1 MSIMGENMPTKKK
14 NPSIKSAKIKK
25 NQKKDNSTKAE
36 GKVKAKAARNEPKP
50 PKDAFPIVGIGASAG
65 GVQALE
71 AFFAHMPSD
80 CQMAFVIVQHLD
92 PHHKS
97 MMDSLLAKETRMQ
110 VKDASD
116 GIQVQPGR
124 IYLKPPGKDVI
135 IRNQTLRLQE
145 AREKEGT
152 RLPIDTF
159 FRSLATAQKE
169 KAICVV
175 LSGASH
181 DGTLGAKLIKGEGG
195 LVVVQDEKQAEY
207 NRMPQSVI
215 DAGVADIILPV
226 ETIPEALLRYTRHLL
241 IETESVETPE
251 EKFEKDIQNIL
262 MMVRTHTGHDFTH
275 YKRNTVRRRIERRMA
290 LHQIHEMSDYRQYL
304 RQNPEEVMYLFK
316 DLTINVTSFFR
327 DAFAFKLLKEE
338 VLKSMLAEKTG
349 DSSLRVWVPACASGE
364 EAYSIAMLMIEAG
377 EEVKKFFDI
386 KLFATDINQEAIE
399 AARSGIFPD
408 SIAADISPERLKRFF
423 ARKGTSYQVD
433 SKIRDMIVFAVQ
445 DIMRDPPFSGMDL
458 ISCRNLLIYM
468 DNQLQQNVLPL
479 LHYALK
485 PGGILFLGTSETT
498 SEASGLFIPLDKKA
512 KIFRGKDL
520 GVGRVLNFPMPGFQR
535 YGEPDREAGT
545 KSAKNAQP
553 QERQKRNRV
562 RELVEKTILEKY
574 ASPAVLLDEQANIL
588 YFHGNTDRYLTLPRG
603 EPNFNIFNMVA
614 GELHFR
620 LSQAIEKVRQE
631 KEPLQ
636 LEKIQARHNDS
647 FLLLDLFFFPVTS
660 EGRKKSWILLE
671 FKERPPRRPAARKD
685 AAEEITNNPE
695 VNELMHRL
703 QATRQ
708 ELQATIEE
716 LETSNEELK
725 SANEE
730 LQAKNEELQSTNEEL
745 ESAKEELQS
754 TNEELETVNSEL
766 YKKNQQLTKADD
778 DLKNLFAA
786 TDIGTI
792 FLDNDLRIKRFTS
805 AATEVFN
812 LKEVD
817 RGRLISDITCNLK
830 YENPAKDA
838 EEVLDKL
845 TRKEIKA
852 RGKNGK
858 SYVMRMVPY
867 RSCENVIEGVV
878 ISFLDVSSFENVK
891 VSEEKSRRFFENVTA
906 ALWEPFLILDDA
918 FRVFAANQ
926 AFYRTFKTSPKKTLN
941 QKLFELGKQQW
952 DIPELR
958 QFLEDIIPMNE
969 HFEAYDVEVDFPRLG
984 PRKMSLNARRV
995 EADDEHPAMILL
1007 SFKDITQ
1014 GASG

>member
-1 MSIMGENMPTKKK
+1 MPARKKSSPQSSAKAKKK
-14 NPSIKSAKIKK
+14 PKKVDSKNAEVKARKKSA
-25 NQKKDNSTKAE
+25 Q
-36 GKVKAKAARNEPKP
+36 GEPKP
-50 PKDAFPIVGIGASAG
+50 SKDTFPIVGIGASAG

-71 AFFAHMPSD
+71 TLFAHMPSE
-80 CQMAFVIVQHLD
+80 CRMAFVIVQHLD

-97 MMDSLLAKETRMQ
+97 MMDSLLAKETPMQ
-110 VKDASD
+110 VNDASD
-116 GIQVQPGR
+116 GIRVQPGQ

-135 IRNQTLRLQE
+135 IRNQTLHLQE
-145 AREKEGT
+145 AREKAGT

-159 FRSLATAQKE
+159 FRSLAADQKE

-215 DAGVADIILPV
+215 AAGVADMILPV
-226 ETIPEALLRYTRHLL
+226 EEIPHELMRYTQHPFL
-241 IETESVETPE
+241 EQESLETPE

-262 MMVRTHTGHDFTH
+262 MLVRTHTGHDFTH

-290 LHQIHEMSDYRQYL
+290 LHQTHEMQDYRLYL
-304 RQNPEEVMYLFK
+304 RQSPEEILHLFK

-327 DAFAFKLLKEE
+327 DAFAFKFLKEQ
-338 VLKSMLAEKTG
+338 VLKSMLAEKPA
-349 DSSLRVWVPACASGE
+349 DSSLRIWVPACASGE

-377 EEVKKFFDI
+377 EEVEKYFDI

-423 ARKGTSYQVD
+423 AKKGTTYHVD
-433 SKIRDMIVFAVQ
+433 SKIRDMMVFAVQ
-445 DIMRDPPFSGMDL
+445 DIIRDPPFSGMDL

-468 DNQLQQNVLPL
+468 DNKLQQNVLPL

-520 GVGRVLNFPMPGFQR
+520 GPGRVLKFPMPGYQR

-545 KSAKNAQP
+545 KSARNARL
-553 QERQKRNRV
+553 QETQKRDRV
-562 RELVEKTILEKY
+562 RELVEKAILEKY

-588 YFHGNTDRYLTLPRG
+588 YFHGNTGRYLTLPSG

-620 LSQAIEKVRQE
+620 LSQAIEKVRHQ

-647 FLLLDLFFFPVTS
+647 FLFLDLIISPITS
-660 EGRKKSWILLE
+660 VGGKKNWILVE
-671 FKERPPRRPAARKD
+671 FKERPLRRPAARKD
-685 AAEEITNNPE
+685 AVAEISNNLE
-695 VNELMHRL
+695 VDELAHRL

-708 ELQATIEE
+708 ELQATVEE

-730 LQAKNEELQSTNEEL
+730 LQANNEELQSTNEEL

-766 YKKNQQLTKADD
+766 YKKNQQLIKADD
-778 DLKNLFAA
+778 DLKNLFDA

-792 FLDNDLRIKRFTS
+792 FLDNDLRINRFTP
-805 AATEVFN
+805 AAAEVFS
-812 LKEVD
+812 LKEID
-817 RGRLISDITCNLK
+817 RGRLISDITCSLE
-830 YENPAKDA
+830 YENLAKDA

-845 TRKEIKA
+845 ARKEIKA

-858 SYVMRMVPY
+858 SYVMRMAPY
-867 RSCENVIEGVV
+867 RSSANVIEGMV
-878 ISFLDVSSFENVK
+878 ISFLDVSSFENK
-891 VSEEKSRRFFENVTA
+891 KFSEEKSRRFFENVTA
-906 ALWEPFLILDDA
+906 ALWEPFLVLDDA
-918 FRVFAANQ
+918 FRIFAANQ
-926 AFYRTFKTSPKKTLN
+926 AFYRTFRTSPKETLK
-941 QKLFELGKQQW
+941 QKLFELGQQQW

-969 HFEAYDVEVDFPRLG
+969 HFEDYKVEGDFPRLG
-984 PRKMSLNARRV
+984 RRKMSLNGRRID
-995 EADDEHPAMILL
+995 ADDEHPSMILL
-1007 SFKDITQ
+1007 SFRDITQ
-1014 GASG
+1014 GASD